1 MHDGVKVDNRT
12 RIGSLA
18 QIVEYF
24 LSLLVEDLA
33 GVFSEGVDIEE
44 VGGQF
49 SLELP
54 TLSVGAEDSYY

>member
-1 MHDGVKVDNRT
+1 MKVDNRT

-24 LSLLVEDLA
+24 LRLFVEDLA
-33 GVFSEGVDIEE
+33 SVFSKGVDIEE
-44 VGGQF
+44 VSGLF

-54 TLSVGAEDSYY
+54 ALSIGAENSYF